1 MQELPA
7 FYSHFTVLLTQQ
19 SKKDR
24 PPQPS
29 FILISG
35 STDWDEEEDG
45 TEEAL
50 YMEVDP
56 GVEVAGIRSDL

>member
-1 MQELPA
+1 MLCRSYQP
-7 FYSHFTVLLTQQ
+7 FTVTLLVTQ
-19 SKKDR
+19 KTDR
-24 PPQPS
+24 PPRPS
-29 FILISG
+29 FVLISG